1 MKFWTDRNSFDS
13 GYKSRKANHISST
26 NGVSFMER
34 LACLLIL
41 VLSLSSQ
48 LSGASDVNTI
58 DSIINTY
65 YAVISGPAGF
75 KYDADRDKNLHAE
88 GAIITRF
95 DENGVFQRHDLFE
108 EQKSLTE
115 PYSAGIFEVELSRR
129 TEEFGNIAHVWSTF
143 EMRRAPES
151 GAFMRGV
158 NSISLY
164 FKEGRWW
171 IASWSTQYEGT
182 E

>member
-1 MKFWTDRNSFDS
+1 
-13 GYKSRKANHISST
+13 
-26 NGVSFMER
+26 MER

-88 GAIITRF
+88 GAIITPRS
-95 DENGVFQRHDLFE
+95 NSSWKNRPNL
-108 EQKSLTE
+108 
-115 PYSAGIFEVELSRR
+115 A
-129 TEEFGNIAHVWSTF
+129 
-143 EMRRAPES
+143 AP
-151 GAFMRGV
+151 
-158 NSISLY
+158 
-164 FKEGRWW
+164 
-171 IASWSTQYEGT
+171 
-182 E
+182 